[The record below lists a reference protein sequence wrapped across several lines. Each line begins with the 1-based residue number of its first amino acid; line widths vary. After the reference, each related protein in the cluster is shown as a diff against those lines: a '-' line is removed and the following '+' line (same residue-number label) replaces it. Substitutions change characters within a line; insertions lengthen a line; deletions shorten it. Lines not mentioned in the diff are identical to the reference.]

1 MANAEKDGGVVEAR
15 IVYWGIEG
23 SGKSTNLGTIHAKL
37 RAESRGELR
46 RVPTRLDPTAH
57 YEVLP
62 IELGEVKGVKT
73 RLQVIAVPGAPEH
86 APTRKQLLDQVD
98 GVVLVVD
105 ARRECIDQNVESF
118 DELRQSLAAYGRS
131 IEAVPVVVQYNKRDL
146 ADPYALEELY
156 RKLDVPGAAVFEAV
170 ATEGGGVLRTLTTI
184 SKRVVRLLR
193 EQGPQW
199 EKPAPQPVSES
210 AVAQEPAAAPV
221 PDLDLDPRETQI
233 DLGDPSEP
241 RRTRREAET
250 TVPETPAPI
259 SATQLMEEGILADGA
274 GDAESAAAGDAIRD
288 AQTLLD
294 RSWDELSAEAKP
306 EAGLRLGPDLRIVSV
321 GSATVVGDREV
332 RFPVV
337 LGNDQGESVTL
348 ALTVR
353 LDLLLDDDG

>member
-37 RAESRGELR
+37 RSESRGELR

-199 EKPAPQPVSES
+199 EKPAPQPVPES

-221 PDLDLDPRETQI
+221 
-233 DLGDPSEP
+233 
-241 RRTRREAET
+241 
-250 TVPETPAPI
+250 
-259 SATQLMEEGILADGA
+259 
-274 GDAESAAAGDAIRD
+274 
-288 AQTLLD
+288 
-294 RSWDELSAEAKP
+294 
-306 EAGLRLGPDLRIVSV
+306 
-321 GSATVVGDREV
+321 
-332 RFPVV
+332 
-337 LGNDQGESVTL
+337 
-348 ALTVR
+348 
-353 LDLLLDDDG
+353 